1 MADDPRDTE
10 NSRSEDISSV
20 NEEAT
25 PEELMRVEEQDGESN
40 ELVELHDDLNNT
52 ARPPEEELGSVHYG
66 NQVFNPQA
74 EAQQAFR
81 RQNAA
86 TQRQERVQAEEAT
99 EKQSIAQAINAEIEN
114 NLDTVD
120 GTFDGN
126 LDSFGHD
133 DISLKSDPSTIELPE
148 IPLSTSDT
156 NQLRGDREQPRGTGR
171 GERGPDFIPSGE
183 EAPAT
188 DADAP
193 ALADDAAQS
202 EITDEAITDDVI
214 EVEKVAD
221 APTLSAGSVTGS
233 EDSAISLNVS
243 AALNDLDGGSETLS
257 VVISGVPEG
266 AILSA
271 GTNNGDGTWSVPA
284 GQLGGLKIT
293 PPENYSGSFSLT
305 VTATSREANGSTSST
320 SSSFTVDVAG
330 VADGATLDVSD
341 ASGRE
346 DSAIALDIDTELLDG
361 SESISV
367 KITGV
372 PDGATLSA
380 GTNNGDGTWT
390 LSPDQLEGLTITP
403 APDFSGE
410 IDLSVLVSTTDGD
423 DTAVVMEE
431 IKVDVEGIADAPT
444 LETSNASG
452 AEDSAIAL
460 NIDAGLT
467 DSSETLTVTISGVP
481 DGATLS
487 AGTDNGDG
495 TWTLSPDQLEGL
507 TITPA
512 EDFSG
517 SFDLGV
523 TAQSADGSDIATT
536 TGSITVDVA
545 GVADAPTLDVAD
557 ASGSEDSAIALVID
571 AGLTDSSEVLTVTIS
586 GVPGG
591 ATLSAGTD
599 NGDGTW
605 TLNPDQLEGLT
616 ITPAEDF
623 SGSFDLGVTVQSADG
638 EDVATTTGSIT
649 VDVASVADAPTL
661 DVSDASGNED
671 SAIALDIDAGLT
683 DSSEVLSITISGVP
697 DGATLSAG
705 TDNGDGT
712 WTLNADQLEGLT
724 ITPAEDFSG
733 SFDLGVTAI
742 SADGDDVA
750 TTTGSITVD
759 VAGVA
764 DAPTLD
770 VTDASGSE
778 DSAIALDID
787 AGLTDSSE
795 VLTITISGV
804 PDGATLSA
812 GTDNGDG
819 TWTLNPDQLEGLTI
833 TPAEDFSGS
842 FDLGVTAQSADGEDV
857 ATTTGSITVDV
868 AGVAD
873 APTLDASDASG
884 NEDSAIALD
893 IDAGLTDSSEVL
905 SVTISGVPDGAT
917 LSAGTDNGDGTWTL
931 SPDQLEGL
939 TITPA
944 EDFSGS
950 FDLGVTATS
959 ADGEDVATTTGSITV
974 DVAGVA
980 DAPMLDV
987 SDASGSEDSA
997 IALDIDTGLTDS
1009 SEALSITISGVPDG
1023 ATLSAGTDNGDGTWT
1038 LSPDQLEG
1046 LTITPAEDFSG
1057 SFDLGVT
1064 ATSADGEDIATTTG
1078 SITVDVAGVADAPT
1092 LEVSDA
1098 SGSEDSAIALDID
1111 AGLTDSSEVLSVTIS
1126 GVPDGATLSA
1136 GTDNGDGTWTLSPD
1150 QLEGLTIT
1158 PAEDFSGSFDLGV
1171 TATSADGEDVATTTG
1186 SITVDVAG
1194 VADAPM
1200 LDVSD
1205 ASGSEDSAIALD
1217 IDTGLTDSS
1226 EALSITISGVPDG
1239 ATLSAG
1245 TDNGDGT
1252 WTLSPDQL
1260 EGLTITPAEDFSGS
1274 FDLGVTA
1281 TSADGEDIATTT
1293 GSITVD
1299 VAGVADA
1306 PTLEVS
1312 DASGSEDSAIALDI
1326 DAGLTDS
1333 SEVLSVT
1340 ISGVPDGATLSA
1352 GTDNGDGTWTLN
1364 PDQLEGLTITPA
1376 EDFSGS
1382 FDLGVTA
1389 TSADGEDVATTTGSI
1404 TVDVAG
1410 VADAPMLDVSDASGS
1425 EDSAIALDI
1434 DTGLTDSSEAL
1445 SITIS
1450 GVPDGATLSAGTD
1463 NGDGTW
1469 TLNPDQLEGLTITPA
1484 EDFSGS
1490 FDLGVTA
1497 TSADGEDI
1505 ATTTGSITVDVAGV
1519 ADAPTLEVSDAS
1531 GSEDSAIALDIDT
1544 GLTDS
1549 SEALSITISGVPDG
1563 ATLSA
1568 GTDNG
1573 DGTWTLNP
1581 DQLEGLTITPA
1592 EDFSGSFDL
1601 GVTATSADGE
1611 DIATTTGSITVDVA
1625 GVADAPTLEVSD
1637 ASGSEDSAIALDI
1650 DTGLTDSSEALS
1662 ITISGVPDGATL
1674 SAGTDNGDGTWTLNP
1689 DQLEGLTI
1697 TPAEDFSGSF
1707 DLGVT
1712 ATSSDGDDVATTTG
1726 SITVDVAGVADTP
1739 TLDVADASGSEDSA
1753 IALDIDAGLT
1763 DSSEA
1768 LSITISGVP
1777 DGATL
1782 SAGTDNGDGT
1792 WTLNPDQ
1799 LEGLTITPA
1808 EDFSGSF
1815 DLGVTATSADGED
1828 IATTTG
1834 SITVDV
1840 AGVADAPTLE
1850 VSDASGSEDSAI
1862 ALDIDT
1868 GLTDSSEALSI
1879 TISGVPDGATLSAG
1893 TDNGDGTWTLNPD
1906 QLEGLTITPAEDFSG
1921 SFDLG
1926 VTATSSDGDDVATT
1940 TGSITV
1946 DVAGVADTPTLD
1958 VADASGSED
1967 SAIALDIDAGLTDSS
1982 EALSIT
1988 ISGVPDGATLSAG
2001 TDNGDGTWTLSPD
2014 QLEGLTITPAEDFS
2028 GSFDLGVT
2036 ATSADGE
2043 DVATTTGSITVD
2055 VTGVADAPT
2064 LDVADASGSED
2075 SAIALDIDAGLT
2087 DSSEVLSITISG
2099 VPDGATLSAGTD
2111 NGDGTWTLSPDQLEG
2126 LTITPAEDFSGS
2138 FDLGVTAQSVDGED
2152 IATTTGSITV
2162 DVAGV
2167 ADAPTLDV
2175 SDASG
2180 SEDNAIALDIYADL
2194 TDSSEVLAV
2203 TISGVPH
2210 GATLSAGTD
2219 NGDGTWTL
2227 SPDQLEGL
2235 TITPAEDYSGS
2246 FDLGVTA
2253 TSADGEDI
2261 ATTTGSIT
2269 VDVAGVADA
2278 PTLETSNASG
2288 SEDTAIA
2295 LDIDAGLTD
2304 SSEVLSV
2311 TISGVPDGATLSAGT
2326 DNGDGTW
2333 TLNPDQLEGLTITP
2347 AENFSGS
2354 FDLGVTATS
2363 ADGDDIATTTGSI
2376 TVDVAGVA
2384 DAPTLDVADASGS
2397 EDSAIALDIDAGIT
2411 DSSEVLSVTISGVP
2425 DGAALSAG
2433 TDNGDGTWTLSP
2445 DQLEGLTITPAE
2457 DFSGSFD
2464 LGVTAQ
2470 SADGEDVATT
2480 TGSITVDVAGVAD
2493 APTLDVADA
2502 SGSEDS
2508 AIALDIDAG
2517 LTDSSEV
2524 LTITISGVPDG
2535 ATLSAGTDNGDGTWT
2550 LTPDQL
2556 EGLTITPAEDFW
2568 GSFDLGVTATSA
2580 DGDDV
2585 ATTIGSITVDVAG
2598 VADAPTLDVADAS
2611 GNEDSAI
2618 ALDIDAGLTDSSE
2631 VLSVTISGVPDGATL
2646 SAGTDNGDGTWTLS
2660 PDQLE
2665 GLTITPA
2672 DDFSG
2677 SFDLGVTATSADGE
2691 DVATTTGSITVEVA
2705 GVADAP
2711 TLDVSDASGNE
2722 DSAIAL
2728 DIDAGLTDSS
2738 EFLTITVSGV
2748 PDGATLSAGTDNG
2761 DGTWTLSPDQLEG
2774 LTVTP
2779 AEDFSGSFDLGVTAT
2794 SADGDDVAT
2803 TTGSITVDVAG
2814 VADAPTL
2821 NVADAS
2827 GSEDSAIALDIDAGL
2842 TDSSEVLSITIS
2854 GVPDGA
2860 TLSAGTDNGDGTWT
2874 LNPDQLEGLT
2884 ITPAEDFSGSFD
2896 LGVTATSADGEDVA
2910 TTTGSITIDVAGVA
2924 DAPTLEVADASG
2936 SEDSAIALDI
2946 DAGLTDSSEVLT
2958 VTISRVPDG
2967 ATLSAGTDNG
2977 DGTWTLSPDQLEG
2990 LTITPAEDFSG
3001 SFDLGVTAT
3010 SADGENVATTT
3021 GSITVDVAGVAD
3033 APTLDVSDASGN
3045 EDSAIALDIDAG
3057 LTDSSE
3063 VLSVTISGVPDG
3075 ATLSAGT
3082 DNGDGT
3088 WTLNPDQLEGLTIT
3102 PAEDFSGSFDL
3113 GVTATSADGEDVA
3126 TTTGSITVDVAGVA
3140 DAPTLDVSDAS
3151 GSEDSAIALD
3161 IDAGLADSSEVLSI
3175 TISGVPDGATLSAG
3189 TDNGGGTWTLS
3200 PDQLEG
3206 LTITPAEDFS
3216 GSFDLGVTATS
3227 ADGDD
3232 VATTTGSI
3240 TIDVAGVADAP
3251 TLDVAD
3257 ASGSEDSAIALDID
3271 AGLTDSSEVL
3281 SITISGVPDGATLS
3295 AGTDNGDGT
3304 WTLSPDQLEG
3314 LTMTP
3319 AEDFSGSFDLGV
3331 TATSADGEDVATTT
3345 GSITVDVAGVADA
3358 PTLDVSDASGNE
3370 DSAIALDIDA
3380 GLTDSS
3386 EVLSV
3391 TISGV
3396 PDGATLSAGT
3406 DNGDGT
3412 WTLNPDQLEGLT
3424 ITPAEDF
3431 SGSFDLGVTAQSAD
3445 GEDIATTTGSITVDV
3460 AGVADAPTLETSNAS
3475 GSEDSAIALDIDAG
3489 LTDSSE
3495 VLSITISGVP
3505 DGATL
3510 SAGTD
3515 NGDGT
3520 WTLSPDQLEGL
3531 TITPAEDFSGSF
3543 DLGVTATS
3551 ADGDDIATKT
3561 GSITVDVAGVAD
3573 APTLD
3578 VTDASGSEDSAIAL
3592 DIDAGL
3598 TDSSEVLSVTIS
3610 GVPDGATLSAGTDN
3624 GDGTWTLNPDQL
3636 EGLTITPA
3644 EDFSGSFDLGVTA
3657 TSVDSEDVATTTGS
3671 ITVDVAGV
3679 ADAPTLET
3687 SNASGSEDSA
3697 IALDIDAGL
3706 TDSSEVLSVTISGVP
3721 DGATLS
3727 AGTDNGDGT
3736 WTLSPDQLEGLTI
3749 TPAEDFSGSFDLGVT
3764 ATSADGED
3772 VATTTGSITVDVA
3785 GVADAPTLDVSDA
3798 SGNEDSAIALDIDAG
3813 LTDSSEVLS
3822 ITISGVPDGA
3832 TLSAGTDNGDGTW
3845 TLNPDQLEGL
3855 TITPA
3860 EDFSGSFDLGVTATS
3875 ADGEDVATMTGSIT
3889 VDVAGVADA
3898 PTLDVADASG
3908 SEDSAIA
3915 LDIDA
3920 GLTDSSEVLT
3930 VTISGVPDGATLSAG
3945 TDNGDGTW
3953 TLSPD
3958 QLEGLTITPAE
3969 DFSGSFELGVT
3980 ATSADGED
3988 VATTTGS
3995 ITVDVAG
4002 VADAPTLDVADAS
4015 GSEDSAIALD
4025 IDAGL
4030 MDSSET
4036 LTVTISGVPD
4046 GATLSAGT
4054 DNGDGTWTLNP
4065 DQLEGLTI
4073 TPAEDFS
4080 GSFDLGVTAQSADG
4094 EDVATTTGSITV
4106 DVAGV
4111 ADAPT
4116 LDVSDATGSED
4127 SAIALD
4133 IDAGL
4138 TDSSEV
4144 LSITIS
4150 GVPDGT
4156 TLSAGTDNGD
4166 GTWTLNPDQL
4176 EGLTITPA
4184 EDFSGSFDLGVTATS
4199 ADGEDVATTTGSITV
4214 DVAGVADA
4222 PTLDVADAS
4231 GSEDS
4236 AIALDIDAGLT
4247 DSSEVLSVTI
4257 SGVPHGATL
4266 SAGTDNGDGTWTLN
4280 PDQLEGLTITPAED
4294 FSGSFDLGVT
4304 ATSADGEDVATTAG
4318 SITVDVSGVADA
4330 PTLDVSDTSGSED
4343 SAIAL
4348 NIDAGLTDSSEVL
4361 SITISGVPDGATLSA
4376 GTDNGDGTW
4385 TLNPDQLEGLT
4396 ITPAEDFSGSF
4407 DLGVTA
4413 TSADGDDVA
4422 TTAGSITV
4430 DVAGV
4435 ADAPTLDVSDASGNE
4450 DSAIALD
4457 IDAGLTDASEVLSVT
4472 ISGVPD
4478 GATLSAGTDNG
4489 DGTWTL
4495 SPDQLEGLTITPA
4508 EDFSGSFD
4516 LGVTATSADGDD
4528 VATTTGSITVDVAG
4542 VADAPTLDVADAS
4555 GSEDSAIALDI
4566 DAGLTDSSEVLSIT
4580 ISGVPDGATLSA
4592 GTDNGNGTWT
4602 LSPDQLEGLTITPAE
4617 DFSGSFDLGVTAQS
4631 ADGEDVATTTG
4642 SITVDVAGVAD
4653 APTLDVAD
4661 ASGNEDSAIALDI
4674 DAGLTDSSEVLSVT
4688 ISGVPDGATLSAG
4701 TDNGDGTWTLSPDHL
4716 EGLTIT
4722 PAEDFSGSFDLGVTA
4737 TSADGEDVATT
4748 TGSITVDVAA
4758 VADAPSLSVS
4768 IGEGTPTGGET
4779 GGGQNDFVDNGSSNH
4794 QGTGGDDTFVI
4805 DRNLNMNENFDL
4817 QGGNDQIILN
4827 GDTNLGNNIRLGD
4840 GNDSLTI
4847 KGDIGETS
4855 AVDGGSGS
4863 DVLYLGKASTSYSL
4877 QNFTNNQGVINTQI
4891 IDLDTGETL
4900 TVNQIEAIS
4909 FGDGVVVGNADL
4921 VQAPETGG
4929 ISYPVTIEAALND
4942 ADGSESLSITITG
4955 VPEGATLSAGTQNED
4970 GSWSLDPDDLEGLT
4984 LTTPSDFEGSIDL
4997 VVTATATDGT
5007 DTNSVSVSRSIA
5019 VDDVANAPTLETSDA
5034 SGNEDSAIALDID
5047 AALTDSAETLTVTIS
5062 GVPDGA
5068 TLSAGT
5074 DNGDGTWTLNPDQ
5087 LEGLTITPPEDFSG
5101 TFDLGVTATS
5111 VDGEDAASTT
5121 GSITVDVAG
5130 VADAPTLETANSSGT
5145 EDSAIA
5151 LDIDAGLTD
5160 SSETLTIT
5168 ISGVPEGASL
5178 SAGTDNGDGT
5188 WSLTSDDLEGLTI
5201 TPPEDFSGSFD
5212 LEITAS
5218 TQDGVDIASVTDT
5231 VMVNVIGDADLP
5243 TLDVSD
5249 ASGNEDSA
5257 IALDIDAGLTD
5268 SSEVLSVTISGV
5280 PDGATLSAGTDNGD
5294 GTWTLSPDQLEGLT
5308 ITPAEDFSGSF
5319 DLGVTATSADGED
5332 VATTTGSITVDVA
5345 GVADAPTLDVADA
5358 SGSEDSAIAL
5368 DIDAGLT
5375 DSSEVLSVTISGVPD
5390 GATLSAGTDN
5400 GDGTWTLNPEQLEG
5414 LTITPAEDFS
5424 GSFDLG
5430 VTATSTDGE
5439 DVATTTG
5446 LITVDVA
5453 GVADA
5458 PTLNVTDASGSEDS
5472 AIALDID
5479 AGLTDSSEVLSV
5491 TISGIPD
5498 GATLSAGTDN
5508 GDGTWTLSPDQLEG
5522 LTITPAEDFSGS
5534 FDLGVTAISADGE
5547 DVATTTGSIT
5557 VDVAGVA
5564 DAPTLDVADASGSED
5579 SAIALDIDAGLT
5591 DSSEVL
5597 SITISGVPDGVTLSA
5612 GTDNG
5617 DGTWT
5622 LSPDQ
5627 LEGLTITPAD
5637 DFSGSFELGVTA
5649 TSADGEDVATTTGS
5663 ITVDVAGVAD
5673 APTLTV
5679 SNASGGEGSAI
5690 SLAIAAGLTDASEIL
5705 SVTIAGVPDG
5715 ASLSAGTDNGDGT
5728 WTLSASQLSELKI
5741 TPADNYSGNF
5751 DLTVTATSVDG
5762 ADSASISQNLQVE
5775 VIDNPNETVI
5785 GTDGTDRIT
5794 TGDGDDYINAKS
5806 GHDTISSGGGADTVY
5821 GGGGNDIIDSGDG
5834 DDRVFGGSGKDTITG
5849 GAGDDYINA
5858 GGSHDTVD
5866 GGEGNDTIFGGG
5878 GKDTITGGAGDDY
5891 IDAGSSSDTVDG
5903 GAGND
5908 TILGGSGHDTLDG
5921 GEGTDTLYGGNSNDI
5936 LIGSGDDKLYGESG
5950 SDEIRY
5956 TVDLTGE
5963 GTGIID
5969 GGSQTDTLKLYLTS
5983 EQLSGDGVLDALQD
5997 LQDHIASGGEGS
6009 LTLEALGVEVDNVEN
6024 LEIYVDGELY
6034 DPSAESPTLSVAD
6047 ASGNEDTS
6055 ISLDIAAGLNDSTET
6070 LTITISGVPDGATL
6084 SAGTDNGDGT
6094 WTLNSDQLEGLT
6106 ITPPDDYSG
6115 SFDLSVT
6122 AVSTSGADSTSTSDV
6137 ITVDVAGVADMPSLE
6152 VADAS
6157 GNEDSAISLDISAG
6171 LSDASEILSITISG
6185 VPDGA
6190 TLSAGTDNGDGTWT
6204 LSAGDLDGLTIT
6216 PPDDYSG
6223 SFDLNVTVTS
6233 TDGNDSASVNDTITV
6248 DVAGVADTPTLEV
6261 SDASGD
6267 EGNSVPLDIDA
6278 AVTDSSETLSITIS
6292 GVPDGARL
6300 SAGTNNGDGSWTLG
6314 AAQLVGLT
6322 ITAASDYS
6330 GTFELTV
6337 SVQSRDGDDTATTTA
6352 ILEVTIEEL
6361 ADSNE
6366 TLWGTDANE
6375 TFETGSGNDTIGAG
6389 GGHDTVST
6397 NAGNDTIWGGN
6408 GNDVIYAGDGDD
6420 SVTGDDG
6427 HDYIDAG
6434 SGNDTVH
6441 GGEGNNTIYGGTGN
6455 DYITAGSGHDKIFAS
6470 DGDNIIYANEGNN
6483 YIETG
6488 DGKDTLYAGSGN
6500 DTIIGGDGDNF
6511 VSAGEGRNV
6520 VWTGTGNDT
6529 ISSGSGDDIIYD
6541 EGGDNKI
6548 SAGEGR
6554 NTVWTGAGD
6563 DSISVGSGDDKIFA
6577 GDGNN
6582 TIGAGE
6588 GRNYIET
6595 GSGNDTITAGS
6606 DNDTVSA
6613 GSGND
6618 NIDVGSGKNTV
6629 WGGDGNDSIHGAWGD
6644 DTFLGGDG
6652 NDILNAD
6659 GGDNYFDGGSGND
6672 TLTGGWGKDTFYG
6685 GSGNDTLDSGGGD
6698 DKLYGEEGDDTLSG
6712 GAGRDTLSGGDGND
6726 LLLGGDDDDT
6736 LIGGIGDDTL
6746 YGGGGSDLFI
6756 FNMGDGKDHVDG
6768 GANGWTTDTI
6778 ELHGVGGGHLDSCDW
6793 TLILD
6798 EGTITD
6804 SKKHSLELSTDSSGT
6819 IVFSDGSELTF
6830 SNVERIEW

>member
-133 DISLKSDPSTIELPE
+133 DISLKSDPSTIELPD

-188 DADAP
+188 DADAT

-202 EITDEAITDDVI
+202 EIADDALTDDVI

-293 PPENYSGSFSLT
+293 PPENYSGSFNLT

-380 GTNNGDGTWT
+380 GTNNGDGSWT
-390 LSPDQLEGLTITP
+390 LSQDQLEGLTITP

-467 DSSETLTVTISGVP
+467 DSSETLT
-481 DGATLS
+481 
-487 AGTDNGDG
+487 
-495 TWTLSPDQLEGL
+495 
-507 TITPA
+507 
-512 EDFSG
+512 
-517 SFDLGV
+517 
-523 TAQSADGSDIATT
+523 
-536 TGSITVDVA
+536 
-545 GVADAPTLDVAD
+545 
-557 ASGSEDSAIALVID
+557 
-571 AGLTDSSEVLTVTIS
+571 
-586 GVPGG
+586 
-591 ATLSAGTD
+591 
-599 NGDGTW
+599 
-605 TLNPDQLEGLT
+605 
-616 ITPAEDF
+616 
-623 SGSFDLGVTVQSADG
+623 
-638 EDVATTTGSIT
+638 
-649 VDVASVADAPTL
+649 
-661 DVSDASGNED
+661 
-671 SAIALDIDAGLT
+671 
-683 DSSEVLSITISGVP
+683 
-697 DGATLSAG
+697 
-705 TDNGDGT
+705 
-712 WTLNADQLEGLT
+712 
-724 ITPAEDFSG
+724 
-733 SFDLGVTAI
+733 
-742 SADGDDVA
+742 
-750 TTTGSITVD
+750 
-759 VAGVA
+759 
-764 DAPTLD
+764 
-770 VTDASGSE
+770 
-778 DSAIALDID
+778 
-787 AGLTDSSE
+787 
-795 VLTITISGV
+795 ITISGV

-833 TPAEDFSGS
+833 TPA
-842 FDLGVTAQSADGEDV
+842 
-857 ATTTGSITVDV
+857 
-868 AGVAD
+868 
-873 APTLDASDASG
+873 
-884 NEDSAIALD
+884 
-893 IDAGLTDSSEVL
+893 
-905 SVTISGVPDGAT
+905 
-917 LSAGTDNGDGTWTL
+917 
-931 SPDQLEGL
+931 
-939 TITPA
+939 
-944 EDFSGS
+944 
-950 FDLGVTATS
+950 
-959 ADGEDVATTTGSITV
+959 
-974 DVAGVA
+974 
-980 DAPMLDV
+980 
-987 SDASGSEDSA
+987 
-997 IALDIDTGLTDS
+997 
-1009 SEALSITISGVPDG
+1009 
-1023 ATLSAGTDNGDGTWT
+1023 
-1038 LSPDQLEG
+1038 
-1046 LTITPAEDFSG
+1046 
-1057 SFDLGVT
+1057 
-1064 ATSADGEDIATTTG
+1064 
-1078 SITVDVAGVADAPT
+1078 
-1092 LEVSDA
+1092 
-1098 SGSEDSAIALDID
+1098 
-1111 AGLTDSSEVLSVTIS
+1111 
-1126 GVPDGATLSA
+1126 
-1136 GTDNGDGTWTLSPD
+1136 
-1150 QLEGLTIT
+1150 
-1158 PAEDFSGSFDLGV
+1158 
-1171 TATSADGEDVATTTG
+1171 
-1186 SITVDVAG
+1186 
-1194 VADAPM
+1194 
-1200 LDVSD
+1200 
-1205 ASGSEDSAIALD
+1205 
-1217 IDTGLTDSS
+1217 
-1226 EALSITISGVPDG
+1226 
-1239 ATLSAG
+1239 
-1245 TDNGDGT
+1245 
-1252 WTLSPDQL
+1252 
-1260 EGLTITPAEDFSGS
+1260 
-1274 FDLGVTA
+1274 
-1281 TSADGEDIATTT
+1281 
-1293 GSITVD
+1293 
-1299 VAGVADA
+1299 
-1306 PTLEVS
+1306 
-1312 DASGSEDSAIALDI
+1312 
-1326 DAGLTDS
+1326 
-1333 SEVLSVT
+1333 
-1340 ISGVPDGATLSA
+1340 
-1352 GTDNGDGTWTLN
+1352 
-1364 PDQLEGLTITPA
+1364 
-1376 EDFSGS
+1376 
-1382 FDLGVTA
+1382 
-1389 TSADGEDVATTTGSI
+1389 
-1404 TVDVAG
+1404 
-1410 VADAPMLDVSDASGS
+1410 
-1425 EDSAIALDI
+1425 
-1434 DTGLTDSSEAL
+1434 
-1445 SITIS
+1445 
-1450 GVPDGATLSAGTD
+1450 
-1463 NGDGTW
+1463 
-1469 TLNPDQLEGLTITPA
+1469 
-1484 EDFSGS
+1484 
-1490 FDLGVTA
+1490 
-1497 TSADGEDI
+1497 
-1505 ATTTGSITVDVAGV
+1505 
-1519 ADAPTLEVSDAS
+1519 
-1531 GSEDSAIALDIDT
+1531 
-1544 GLTDS
+1544 
-1549 SEALSITISGVPDG
+1549 
-1563 ATLSA
+1563 
-1568 GTDNG
+1568 
-1573 DGTWTLNP
+1573 
-1581 DQLEGLTITPA
+1581 
-1592 EDFSGSFDL
+1592 
-1601 GVTATSADGE
+1601 
-1611 DIATTTGSITVDVA
+1611 
-1625 GVADAPTLEVSD
+1625 
-1637 ASGSEDSAIALDI
+1637 
-1650 DTGLTDSSEALS
+1650 
-1662 ITISGVPDGATL
+1662 
-1674 SAGTDNGDGTWTLNP
+1674 
-1689 DQLEGLTI
+1689 
-1697 TPAEDFSGSF
+1697 
-1707 DLGVT
+1707 
-1712 ATSSDGDDVATTTG
+1712 
-1726 SITVDVAGVADTP
+1726 
-1739 TLDVADASGSEDSA
+1739 
-1753 IALDIDAGLT
+1753 
-1763 DSSEA
+1763 
-1768 LSITISGVP
+1768 
-1777 DGATL
+1777 
-1782 SAGTDNGDGT
+1782 
-1792 WTLNPDQ
+1792 
-1799 LEGLTITPA
+1799 
-1808 EDFSGSF
+1808 
-1815 DLGVTATSADGED
+1815 
-1828 IATTTG
+1828 
-1834 SITVDV
+1834 
-1840 AGVADAPTLE
+1840 
-1850 VSDASGSEDSAI
+1850 
-1862 ALDIDT
+1862 
-1868 GLTDSSEALSI
+1868 
-1879 TISGVPDGATLSAG
+1879 
-1893 TDNGDGTWTLNPD
+1893 
-1906 QLEGLTITPAEDFSG
+1906 
-1921 SFDLG
+1921 
-1926 VTATSSDGDDVATT
+1926 
-1940 TGSITV
+1940 
-1946 DVAGVADTPTLD
+1946 
-1958 VADASGSED
+1958 
-1967 SAIALDIDAGLTDSS
+1967 
-1982 EALSIT
+1982 
-1988 ISGVPDGATLSAG
+1988 
-2001 TDNGDGTWTLSPD
+2001 
-2014 QLEGLTITPAEDFS
+2014 
-2028 GSFDLGVT
+2028 
-2036 ATSADGE
+2036 
-2043 DVATTTGSITVD
+2043 
-2055 VTGVADAPT
+2055 
-2064 LDVADASGSED
+2064 
-2075 SAIALDIDAGLT
+2075 
-2087 DSSEVLSITISG
+2087 
-2099 VPDGATLSAGTD
+2099 
-2111 NGDGTWTLSPDQLEG
+2111 
-2126 LTITPAEDFSGS
+2126 
-2138 FDLGVTAQSVDGED
+2138 
-2152 IATTTGSITV
+2152 
-2162 DVAGV
+2162 
-2167 ADAPTLDV
+2167 
-2175 SDASG
+2175 
-2180 SEDNAIALDIYADL
+2180 
-2194 TDSSEVLAV
+2194 
-2203 TISGVPH
+2203 
-2210 GATLSAGTD
+2210 
-2219 NGDGTWTL
+2219 
-2227 SPDQLEGL
+2227 
-2235 TITPAEDYSGS
+2235 
-2246 FDLGVTA
+2246 
-2253 TSADGEDI
+2253 
-2261 ATTTGSIT
+2261 
-2269 VDVAGVADA
+2269 
-2278 PTLETSNASG
+2278 
-2288 SEDTAIA
+2288 
-2295 LDIDAGLTD
+2295 
-2304 SSEVLSV
+2304 
-2311 TISGVPDGATLSAGT
+2311 
-2326 DNGDGTW
+2326 
-2333 TLNPDQLEGLTITP
+2333 
-2347 AENFSGS
+2347 
-2354 FDLGVTATS
+2354 
-2363 ADGDDIATTTGSI
+2363 
-2376 TVDVAGVA
+2376 
-2384 DAPTLDVADASGS
+2384 
-2397 EDSAIALDIDAGIT
+2397 
-2411 DSSEVLSVTISGVP
+2411 
-2425 DGAALSAG
+2425 
-2433 TDNGDGTWTLSP
+2433 
-2445 DQLEGLTITPAE
+2445 
-2457 DFSGSFD
+2457 
-2464 LGVTAQ
+2464 
-2470 SADGEDVATT
+2470 
-2480 TGSITVDVAGVAD
+2480 
-2493 APTLDVADA
+2493 
-2502 SGSEDS
+2502 
-2508 AIALDIDAG
+2508 
-2517 LTDSSEV
+2517 
-2524 LTITISGVPDG
+2524 
-2535 ATLSAGTDNGDGTWT
+2535 
-2550 LTPDQL
+2550 
-2556 EGLTITPAEDFW
+2556 
-2568 GSFDLGVTATSA
+2568 
-2580 DGDDV
+2580 
-2585 ATTIGSITVDVAG
+2585 
-2598 VADAPTLDVADAS
+2598 
-2611 GNEDSAI
+2611 
-2618 ALDIDAGLTDSSE
+2618 
-2631 VLSVTISGVPDGATL
+2631 
-2646 SAGTDNGDGTWTLS
+2646 
-2660 PDQLE
+2660 
-2665 GLTITPA
+2665 

-2691 DVATTTGSITVEVA
+2691 DVATTS
-2705 GVADAP
+2705 
-2711 TLDVSDASGNE
+2711 
-2722 DSAIAL
+2722 
-2728 DIDAGLTDSS
+2728 
-2738 EFLTITVSGV
+2738 
-2748 PDGATLSAGTDNG
+2748 
-2761 DGTWTLSPDQLEG
+2761 
-2774 LTVTP
+2774 
-2779 AEDFSGSFDLGVTAT
+2779 
-2794 SADGDDVAT
+2794 
-2803 TTGSITVDVAG
+2803 
-2814 VADAPTL
+2814 
-2821 NVADAS
+2821 
-2827 GSEDSAIALDIDAGL
+2827 
-2842 TDSSEVLSITIS
+2842 
-2854 GVPDGA
+2854 
-2860 TLSAGTDNGDGTWT
+2860 
-2874 LNPDQLEGLT
+2874 
-2884 ITPAEDFSGSFD
+2884 
-2896 LGVTATSADGEDVA
+2896 
-2910 TTTGSITIDVAGVA
+2910 
-2924 DAPTLEVADASG
+2924 
-2936 SEDSAIALDI
+2936 
-2946 DAGLTDSSEVLT
+2946 
-2958 VTISRVPDG
+2958 
-2967 ATLSAGTDNG
+2967 
-2977 DGTWTLSPDQLEG
+2977 
-2990 LTITPAEDFSG
+2990 
-3001 SFDLGVTAT
+3001 
-3010 SADGENVATTT
+3010 

-3033 APTLDVSDASGN
+3033 APTLDVADASGN

-3140 DAPTLDVSDAS
+3140 DAPTLDV
-3151 GSEDSAIALD
+3151 
-3161 IDAGLADSSEVLSI
+3161 
-3175 TISGVPDGATLSAG
+3175 
-3189 TDNGGGTWTLS
+3189 
-3200 PDQLEG
+3200 
-3206 LTITPAEDFS
+3206 
-3216 GSFDLGVTATS
+3216 
-3227 ADGDD
+3227 
-3232 VATTTGSI
+3232 
-3240 TIDVAGVADAP
+3240 
-3251 TLDVAD
+3251 AD
-3257 ASGSEDSAIALDID
+3257 ASGS
-3271 AGLTDSSEVL
+3271 
-3281 SITISGVPDGATLS
+3281 
-3295 AGTDNGDGT
+3295 
-3304 WTLSPDQLEG
+3304 
-3314 LTMTP
+3314 
-3319 AEDFSGSFDLGV
+3319 
-3331 TATSADGEDVATTT
+3331 
-3345 GSITVDVAGVADA
+3345 
-3358 PTLDVSDASGNE
+3358 E

-3396 PDGATLSAGT
+3396 PG
-3406 DNGDGT
+3406 
-3412 WTLNPDQLEGLT
+3412 
-3424 ITPAEDF
+3424 
-3431 SGSFDLGVTAQSAD
+3431 
-3445 GEDIATTTGSITVDV
+3445 
-3460 AGVADAPTLETSNAS
+3460 
-3475 GSEDSAIALDIDAG
+3475 
-3489 LTDSSE
+3489 
-3495 VLSITISGVP
+3495 
-3505 DGATL
+3505 GATL

-3543 DLGVTATS
+3543 DLGVVAQS
-3551 ADGDDIATKT
+3551 ADGEDVATTT

-3578 VTDASGSEDSAIAL
+3578 VADASGNEDSAIAL
-3592 DIDAGL
+3592 DIDSGL
-3598 TDSSEVLSVTIS
+3598 TDSSEVLSITIS
-3610 GVPDGATLSAGTDN
+3610 GVPDGATLSAGADN
-3624 GDGTWTLNPDQL
+3624 GDGTWTLSPDQL

-3657 TSVDSEDVATTTGS
+3657 TSADGEDVATTTGS

-3764 ATSADGED
+3764 AQSVDGED

-3798 SGNEDSAIALDIDAG
+3798 SGNEDSAIAFDIDAGLTDRSEVLSVTISGVPDGATLSAGTDNGDGTWTLSPDQLEGLTITPAEDFSGSFDLGVTAQSADGEDVATTTGSITVDVAGVADAPTLDVADASGSEDTAIALDIDAGLTDSSEVLSVTISGVPDGATLSAGTDNGDGTWTLSPDQLEGLTITPAEDFSGSFDLGVTAQSADGDDIATTTGSITVDVAGVADTPTLDVADASGSEDSAIALDIDAGLTDSSEVLSITISGVPDGATLSAGTDNGDGTWTLSPDQLEGLTITPAEDFSGSFDLGVTATSADGEDVATTTGSITVDVTGVADAPTLETSNASGSEDSAIALDIDAGLTDFSEVLTVTISGVPDGATLSAGTDNGDGTWTLSPDQLEGLTITPAEDFSGSFDLGVTATSADGDDVATTTGSITVEVAGVADAPTLDVSDASGNEDSAIALDIDAGLTDSSEVLTVTISGVPDGATLSAGTDNGDGTWTLNPDQLEGLTITPAQDFSGSFDLGVTATSADGDDIATTTGSITVDVAGVADAPTLDVADASGSEDSAIALDIDAGLTDSSEVLSVTISGVPDGATLSAGTDNGDGTWTLNPDQLEGLTITPAEDFSGSFDLGVTATSADGEDIATTTGSITVDVAGVADAPTLETSNASGSEDSAIALDIDAGLTDSSEVLTITISGVPDGATLSAGTDNGDGTWTLNPDQLEGLTITPAEDFSGSFDLGVTAQSADGEDIATTTGSITVDVAGVADAPTLDVSDASGSEDSAIALDIDAG

-3860 EDFSGSFDLGVTATS
+3860 EDFSGSFDLGVAATS
-3875 ADGEDVATMTGSIT
+3875 ADGDDIATTTGSIT
-3889 VDVAGVADA
+3889 VDVAGVVDA

-3930 VTISGVPDGATLSAG
+3930 ITISGVPDGATLSAGTDNGDGTWTLKPDQLEGLTITPAEDFSGSFDLGVAATSADGEDVATTTGSITVDVAGVADAPTLDVSDASGSEDSAIALDIDAGLTDSSEVLSVTISGVPDGATLSAGTDNGDGTWTLSPDQLEGLTITPADDFSGSFDLGVTATSADGEDVATTSGSITVDVAGIADAPTLDVADASGNEDSAIALDIDAGLTDSSEVLSITISGVPDGATLSAG

-3969 DFSGSFELGVT
+3969 DFSGSFDLGVTATSADGEDIATTTGSITVDVAGVADAPTLDVSDASGNEDSAIALDIDAGLTDSSEVLSVTISGVPDGATLSAGTDNGDGTWTLSPDQLDGLTITPAEDFSGSFDLGVT

-4002 VADAPTLDVADAS
+4002 VADAPTLETSNAS
-4015 GSEDSAIALD
+4015 GAEDSAIALD

-4030 MDSSET
+4030 TDSSEA
-4036 LTVTISGVPD
+4036 LSITISGVPD

-4094 EDVATTTGSITV
+4094 EDVASVSGNITVDVASVADAPTLDVADASGNEDSAIALDIDSGLTDSSEVLSITISGVPDGATLSAGTDNGDGTWTLSPDQLEGLTITSAEDFSGSFDLGVTATSADGEDIATTTGSITV

-4116 LDVSDATGSED
+4116 LDVSDASGNED
-4127 SAIALD
+4127 TAIALD

-4144 LSITIS
+4144 LSVTIS
-4150 GVPDGT
+4150 GVPDGA
-4156 TLSAGTDNGD
+4156 TLSSGTDNGD
-4166 GTWTLNPDQL
+4166 GTWTLSPDQL

-4257 SGVPHGATL
+4257 SGVPDGATL
-4266 SAGTDNGDGTWTLN
+4266 SAGTDNGDGTWTLS

-4294 FSGSFDLGVT
+4294 FSGSFDLGVA
-4304 ATSADGEDVATTAG
+4304 ATSADGEDVATTTG
-4318 SITVDVSGVADA
+4318 SITVDVAGVADA
-4330 PTLDVSDTSGSED
+4330 PTLDVADASGNED

-4348 NIDAGLTDSSEVL
+4348 DIDAGLTDSSEVL
-4361 SITISGVPDGATLSA
+4361 TVTISGVPDGATLSA

-4413 TSADGDDVA
+4413 TSADGEDVA
-4422 TTAGSITV
+4422 TTTGSITV

-4435 ADAPTLDVSDASGNE
+4435 ADAPTLDVADASGNE
-4450 DSAIALD
+4450 DSAIALE
-4457 IDAGLTDASEVLSVT
+4457 IDAGLTDSSEVLSVT

-4478 GATLSAGTDNG
+4478 GATLSAGTNNG

-4542 VADAPTLDVADAS
+4542 VADAPTLDVSDAS

-4592 GTDNGNGTWT
+4592 GTDNGDGTWT
-4602 LSPDQLEGLTITPAE
+4602 LNPDQLEGLTITPAE
-4617 DFSGSFDLGVTAQS
+4617 DFSGSFYLGVTATS
-4631 ADGEDVATTTG
+4631 ADGEDVATTIG

-4653 APTLDVAD
+4653 APALDVSD
-4661 ASGNEDSAIALDI
+4661 ASGFEDSAIALDI
-4674 DAGLTDSSEVLSVT
+4674 DAGLTDSSEVLTVM

-4701 TDNGDGTWTLSPDHL
+4701 TDNGDGTWTLNPDQL

-4722 PAEDFSGSFDLGVTA
+4722 PTEDFSGSFDLGVTA
-4737 TSADGEDVATT
+4737 TSADGDDVATT
-4748 TGSITVDVAA
+4748 TGSITVDVSA

-4768 IGEGTPTGGET
+4768 IGEGTPTGGGT

-4805 DRNLNMNENFDL
+4805 DRDLNMNENFDL
-4817 QGGNDQIILN
+4817 QGGNDQVILN

-4863 DVLYLGKASTSYSL
+4863 DVLYLGKASSSYSL

-4891 IDLDTGETL
+4891 IDLDTGKTL

-4921 VQAPETGG
+4921 VKAPETGG

-5101 TFDLGVTATS
+5101 SFDLGVTATS

-5130 VADAPTLETANSSGT
+5130 VADAPTLETANASGT

-5319 DLGVTATSADGED
+5319 DLGVTATSADGDDVATTTGSITVDVAGVADAPTLDVADASGSEDSAIALDIDAGLTDSSEVLTITISGVPDGATLSAGTDNGDGTWTLSPNQLEGLTITPAEDFSGSFDLGVTATSTDGED

-5345 GVADAPTLDVADA
+5345 GVADAPTLETSNASGSEDSAIALDINAGLTDSSEALTVTISGVPDGATLSAGTDNGDGTWTLNPDQLEGLTITPAEDFSGSFDLGVTATSADGEDVATTTGSITVDVAGVADAATLDVADASGSEDSAIALDIDAGLTDSSEVLSITISGVPDGATLSAGTDNGDGTWTLSPDQLEGLTIAPTENFSGSFDLGVTATSADGEDVATTTGSITVDVTGVADAPTLDVADA

-5390 GATLSAGTDN
+5390 GATLSAGTHN
-5400 GDGTWTLNPEQLEG
+5400 GDGTWTLN
-5414 LTITPAEDFS
+5414 
-5424 GSFDLG
+5424 
-5430 VTATSTDGE
+5430 
-5439 DVATTTG
+5439 
-5446 LITVDVA
+5446 
-5453 GVADA
+5453 
-5458 PTLNVTDASGSEDS
+5458 
-5472 AIALDID
+5472 
-5479 AGLTDSSEVLSV
+5479 
-5491 TISGIPD
+5491 
-5498 GATLSAGTDN
+5498 
-5508 GDGTWTLSPDQLEG
+5508 PDQLEG

-5534 FDLGVTAISADGE
+5534 FDLGI
-5547 DVATTTGSIT
+5547 
-5557 VDVAGVA
+5557 
-5564 DAPTLDVADASGSED
+5564 
-5579 SAIALDIDAGLT
+5579 
-5591 DSSEVL
+5591 
-5597 SITISGVPDGVTLSA
+5597 
-5612 GTDNG
+5612 
-5617 DGTWT
+5617 
-5622 LSPDQ
+5622 
-5627 LEGLTITPAD
+5627 
-5637 DFSGSFELGVTA
+5637 TA

-5705 SVTIAGVPDG
+5705 SVTIAGVPEG

-5728 WTLSASQLSELKI
+5728 WTLSAAQLSGLKI

-5963 GTGIID
+5963 GTGIVD

-6094 WTLNSDQLEGLT
+6094 WTLSSDQLEGLT
-6106 ITPPDDYSG
+6106 ITPADDYSG

-6122 AVSTSGADSTSTSDV
+6122 AVSTSGNDSTSTSDV
-6137 ITVDVAGVADMPSLE
+6137 ITVDVAGVADTPSLE

-6157 GNEDSAISLDISAG
+6157 GNEDGAISLDISAG
-6171 LSDASEILSITISG
+6171 LSDASEILSITISGVPDGATLSAGTDNGDGTWTLSAGDLDGLTITPPEDYSGGFDLDVTVTSTDGHDTSSISDTITVGVTAVADAPDLAVSDASGNEDSAISLDVSAGLGDPSETLSVTISG

-6613 GSGND
+6613 GAGND

-6746 YGGGGSDLFI
+6746 YGGGGADLFI